1 MTAFTKHV
9 GRNKGGSKVVVV
21 FREIPG
27 AEDYCLCVQSD
38 SLQEMYH
45 DQLLREVDSRDA
57 QATVN
62 LYEVLERRH
71 FGDGRQMLNA
81 LHQMGKLQKYPVSE
95 ITMMPMPNRPVPL
108 KLVNAQIKGE
118 GVEEVA
124 REMGIDYPKAEVDG
138 KSAPAEEAKAPA
150 DDPVVVDTERDL
162 VQPVE
167 VKPVTIGDNT
177 DSAAAAESKLLQA
190 RLMEEDAKK
199 LREEAYALDPSLKKG
214 GRPSKKQQKKIEKAK
229 GE

>member
-1 MTAFTKHV
+1 MAEFKKHV
-9 GRNKGGSKVVVV
+9 GRDKNGTRLVVV

-38 SLQEMYH
+38 ALMEMYH

-71 FGDGRQMLNA
+71 FGDGQQMLNA
-81 LHQMGKLQKYPVSE
+81 LHNMGKLQKYPVSDV
-95 ITMMPMPNRPVPL
+95 TMMPMPNRPVPL
-108 KLVNAQIKGE
+108 ALVNAQIKGE

-124 REMGIDYPKAEVDG
+124 RQMGLE
-138 KSAPAEEAKAPA
+138 APAQQTSVTTEDVEKE
-150 DDPVVVDTERDL
+150 VVNEGVSVDTEAGL
-162 VQPVE
+162 VKPVE
-167 VKPVTIGDNT
+167 VAPVTVGENT
-177 DSAAAAESKLLQA
+177 DTKAAAESKLLQA

-199 LREEAYALDPSLKKG
+199 MREEAYALDPSLKKG
-214 GRPSKKQQKKIEKAK
+214 GRPSKKQQKKVAKAK

>member
-1 MTAFTKHV
+1 MAAFKKHV
-9 GRNKGGSKVVVV
+9 GRDGNGTRLIVV

-38 SLQEMYH
+38 SLMEMYH

-71 FGDGRQMLNA
+71 FGDGRQMLNG
-81 LHQMGKLQKYPVSE
+81 LHEMGKLQKYKVSD

-108 KLVNAQIKGE
+108 ALVNAQIKGE

-124 REMGIDYPKAEVDG
+124 RQMGVDVPE
-138 KSAPAEEAKAPA
+138 SATPEAPVE
-150 DDPVVVDTERDL
+150 DPVVVDTDAGL
-162 VQPVE
+162 VKPVE
-167 VKPVTIGDNT
+167 VAPVTVGDDVDT
-177 DSAAAAESKLLQA
+177 KSAAESKLLQA

-199 LREEAYALDPSLKKG
+199 MREEAYALDPSLKKG

>member
-1 MTAFTKHV
+1 MAQFKKHV
-9 GRNKGGSKVVVV
+9 GRDKNGTRLVVV

-38 SLQEMYH
+38 ALMEMYH

-71 FGDGRQMLNA
+71 FGDGQQMLNA
-81 LHQMGKLQKYPVSE
+81 LHNMGKLQKYKVE
-95 ITMMPMPNRPVPL
+95 DITMMPMPNRPVPL
-108 KLVNAQIKGE
+108 KMVNDQINGKLVEPEASVTAE
-118 GVEEVA
+118 DVVA
-124 REMGIDYPKAEVDG
+124 
-138 KSAPAEEAKAPA
+138 EAKAEN
-150 DDPVVVDTERDL
+150 PVVVDTEAGL
-162 VQPVE
+162 VKPVD
-167 VKPVTIGDNT
+167 VNPVTIGENT
-177 DSAAAAESKLLQA
+177 DTKAPAESKLLQA

-199 LREEAYALDPSLKKG
+199 LREEAYTLDPDLKKG
-214 GRPSKKQQKKIEKAK
+214 GRPSKKQQKKVAKAK

>member
-1 MTAFTKHV
+1 MADFKKHV
-9 GRNKGGSKVVVV
+9 GKDKNGVRLVIV

-38 SLQEMYH
+38 SLMEMYH
-45 DQLLREVDSRDA
+45 DQLLREVDSREA

-71 FGDGRQMLNA
+71 FGDGRQMLNG
-81 LHQMGKLQKYPVSE
+81 LHEMGKLQKYPVSD

-108 KLVNAQIKGE
+108 ALVNAQIKGE

-124 REMGIDYPKAEVDG
+124 RQMGLD
-138 KSAPAEEAKAPA
+138 APVTEAVAEEPV
-150 DDPVVVDTERDL
+150 DNPVVVDTEAGL
-162 VQPVE
+162 VKPVE
-167 VKPVTIGDNT
+167 VAPVTVGDVT
-177 DSAAAAESKLLQA
+177 DTKAAAESKLLQA

-199 LREEAYALDPSLKKG
+199 MREEAYALDPSLKKG
-214 GRPSKKQQKKIEKAK
+214 GRPSKKQQKKVAKAK

>member
-1 MTAFTKHV
+1 MAAFKKHV
-9 GRNKGGSKVVVV
+9 GRDGNGTRLIVV

-38 SLQEMYH
+38 SLMEMYH

-71 FGDGRQMLNA
+71 FGDGRQMLNG
-81 LHQMGKLQKYPVSE
+81 LHEMGKLQKYKVSD

-108 KLVNAQIKGE
+108 ALVNAQIKGE

-124 REMGIDYPKAEVDG
+124 RQMGVDVPE
-138 KSAPAEEAKAPA
+138 SAAPEAPVEAPVE
-150 DDPVVVDTERDL
+150 DPVVVDTDAGL
-162 VQPVE
+162 VKPVE
-167 VKPVTIGDNT
+167 VAPVTVGDDVDT
-177 DSAAAAESKLLQA
+177 KSAAESKLLQA

-199 LREEAYALDPSLKKG
+199 MREEAYALDPSLKKG

>member
-1 MTAFTKHV
+1 MAEFKKHV
-9 GRNKGGSKVVVV
+9 GRDKNGTRLVVV

-38 SLQEMYH
+38 ALMEMYH

-71 FGDGRQMLNA
+71 FGDGQQMLNA
-81 LHQMGKLQKYPVSE
+81 LHNMGKLQKYPVSDV
-95 ITMMPMPNRPVPL
+95 TMMPMPNRPVPL
-108 KLVNAQIKGE
+108 ALVNAQIKGE

-124 REMGIDYPKAEVDG
+124 RQMGLE
-138 KSAPAEEAKAPA
+138 APAQQTSVTTEDVEKE
-150 DDPVVVDTERDL
+150 VVNEGVSVDTEAGL
-162 VQPVE
+162 VKPVE
-167 VKPVTIGDNT
+167 VAPVTVGENT
-177 DSAAAAESKLLQA
+177 DTKAAAESKLLQA

-199 LREEAYALDPSLKKG
+199 MREEAYALDPSLKKG